1 MHRLIVV
8 FFLLI
13 NHAIAD
19 ETGSPVGR
27 WKTINEETNAV
38 ESVVQIEVRNNELR
52 GKIVSLVDQS
62 NPLCTECQ
70 GEQKGQP
77 ILGMEI
83 LNGFKKNGTTW
94 QGGKILD
101 PSNGEQYNATIVT
114 IDNGNKLKVRGYIG
128 FAVFGRSQVWL
139 RDKTQP

>member
-8 FFLLI
+8 LILLI

-19 ETGSPVGR
+19 EMDSPVGR
-27 WKTINEETNAV
+27 WKTINEETNAM
-38 ESVVQIEVRNNELR
+38 ESVVLIEFKNNELR

-62 NPLCTECQ
+62 NPLCTECK
-70 GEQKGQP
+70 GEQKDQP

-83 LNGFKKNGTTW
+83 LNGFKKNGSTW

-101 PSNGEQYNATIVT
+101 PSNGEQYNATMVV
-114 IDNGNKLKVRGYIG
+114 IDHGSKLKVRGYIG
-128 FAVFGRSQVWL
+128 FALFGRTQIWI
-139 RDKTQP
+139 RDNAR